1 MAAEEFFARWAK
13 KKTEAEAPTDA
24 SSISAGLESPADAR
38 RGMAQTRQAPQD
50 RQQAQEDAPPPTL
63 EDVARLTHDSDYSPF
78 MVKGVDETV
87 KRSAM
92 KKLFSDPHFN
102 VMDGLDVYIE
112 DFTKFEPIS
121 PAMLASLSHAKELL
135 NPKAGAQSS
144 LMRLLDS
151 SEQADRQVSE
161 TAGDDA
167 STMQNKQEQVPLDVT
182 QQTSDAGEAEQP
194 DAKETTDAMEDPTG
208 SKTDK

>member
-151 SEQADRQVSE
+151 SEQADRQVNE
-161 TAGDDA
+161 AAGDDA
-167 STMQNKQEQVPLDVT
+167 GTMQNKQEQVPLDVT
-182 QQTSDAGEAEQP
+182 QQTSDAGEATQP
-194 DAKETTDAMEDPTG
+194 DANETTDAMEDAAG

>member
-13 KKTEAEAPTDA
+13 KKTEAEAPTDTLP
-24 SSISAGLESPADAR
+24 ISADLESPAGGQ
-38 RGMAQTRQAPQD
+38 RGVAQTLQTPQD
-50 RQQAQEDAPPPTL
+50 RQQAREDALPPTM
-63 EDVARLTHDSDYSPF
+63 EDVARLTRDSDYSPF
-78 MVKGVDETV
+78 MAKGVDETV

-135 NPKAGAQSS
+135 NPTASAQSS
-144 LMRLLDS
+144 LMRLLDA
-151 SEQADRQVSE
+151 SEQTNRQISDAAD
-161 TAGDDA
+161 DDA
-167 STMQNKQEQVPLDVT
+167 NTMQNKQEQVPLDAA
-182 QQTSDAGEAEQP
+182 QQISDAGK
-194 DAKETTDAMEDPTG
+194 AKPPEVNETIDAMEDTART
-208 SKTDK
+208 KAEK